1 MEIQIVKKILAANEN
16 AAALNRARF
25 AKNKTLVVNLMSSPG
40 SGKTTLLDK
49 TLERLAGKDRA
60 AVFEGDIRTT
70 LDAERLQRHN
80 VPLVQIN
87 TETLGGDC
95 HLEAPMI
102 AAAAD
107 KINLAET
114 GIIFI
119 ENVGNLVCPAEFEL
133 GEDIKV
139 ALLSVTEGE
148 DKPLKYP
155 LMFTVCGVVL
165 LTKTDLL
172 EVLDFDAEK
181 AEANIRSV
189 NPDAQIIRISSK
201 TGSGLDQWIEMLQSA
216 AAQKRNS

>member
-16 AAALNRARF
+16 AAQQNRERF
-25 AKNKTLVVNLMSSPG
+25 AENNVLVVNLMSSPG

-49 TLERLAGKDRA
+49 TLERLAGRQRA

-107 KINLAET
+107 KISLAET
-114 GIIFI
+114 DIIFI

-133 GEDIKV
+133 GEDLKV

-155 LMFTVCGVVL
+155 LMFTVCGIVL

-172 EVLDFDAEK
+172 DVLDFDAEK
-181 AEANIRSV
+181 AEANIRAV
-189 NPDAQIIRISSK
+189 NPDASILRISSK
-201 TGSGLDQWIEMLQSA
+201 TEAGLDEWIEMLQSA

>member
-16 AAALNRARF
+16 AAQQNRERF
-25 AKNKTLVVNLMSSPG
+25 AENGVLVVNLMSSPG

-49 TLERLAGKDRA
+49 TLERLAGGPRA

-133 GEDIKV
+133 GEDLKV

-155 LMFTVCGVVL
+155 LMFTVCGTVL

-172 EVLDFDAEK
+172 DVLDFDAEK
-181 AEANIRSV
+181 AEANIRAV
-189 NPDAQIIRISSK
+189 NPDAQIIRVSSK
-201 TGSGLDQWIEMLQSA
+201 TGIGLNEWLDFLQTA
-216 AAQKRNS
+216 ARQKQNS